1 MIANSVI
8 YVIAALCFLVFAV
21 LAALSWKGRAVG
33 LHLVAASIVSAVWA
47 ITIAMKSIG
56 WAVPFG
62 VLWILEVGRAVAWLW
77 FLYAVAQ
84 KVLPRVLSKVVL
96 FTCVASLIAI
106 PTFWI
111 LPDKSIGSVTPI
123 RVVSICGMAMSFLSL
138 VILEQI
144 YRNVRSDIRNAARYL
159 AVGLGAVFFFDL
171 YLFAQVE
178 LLRGFKLNEW
188 MVRGVI
194 NVISV
199 PFVLISARRF
209 DEWSIDVFVSRHVVF
224 YSAAFTAVGV
234 YLIAMAGGAYY
245 INLVGGT
252 WGVAAQIV
260 FFLFG
265 GVALVWMLFS
275 RTLWRRI
282 KVFINKHF
290 FRNKYE
296 YRLEWLK
303 FIETL
308 SAYGDRDVRQVALY
322 AVTDVIKSSSGVL
335 FYIDSEQL
343 SYAPVA
349 SCSVDNLAA
358 KGMDAFP
365 EINIS
370 ENKVWID
377 YIRDRKWIVDLEEY
391 RSDPNIY
398 KNIILPK
405 WIVDDAGWRLLSPI
419 FFLDELV
426 GFLLLDEPPAPFDF
440 NYEDRDLLITLGK
453 HIAIHLSQ
461 YAANKKLNENRQFET
476 FNRLT
481 AYMMHD
487 LKNAVAQM
495 SLLVVNAKKHRGNPE
510 FIDDAMITIDGVG
523 KRIEKLIEQLRGGI
537 ESNQTRRV
545 SLKNLLS
552 QVLENLSIDSP
563 NPKLSVGE
571 VDLIVNADPDKLMP
585 VFSHLVKNA
594 QEATGSQGKV
604 ELSMYR
610 HGNKAVVE
618 ISDDGEGMDEQ
629 FIREKLFLPFYTT
642 KGSRGMGI
650 GVYQAREYVRSLCG
664 ELFVESVVRRGTKI
678 RVEVPLAEFA

>member
-1 MIANSVI
+1 MIANTVI

-21 LAALSWKGRAVG
+21 LAALSWKGRAIG
-33 LHLVAASIVSAVWA
+33 LHLVAASFVSVVWA
-47 ITIAMKSIG
+47 ITIAIKSMG
-56 WAVPFG
+56 EEVPFS
-62 VLWILEVGRAVAWLW
+62 VFWILEVGRGVAWLW

-84 KVLPRVLSKVVL
+84 KILPRVLSKVVL
-96 FTCVASLIAI
+96 STCVVSVVAI
-106 PTFWI
+106 PAFWI
-111 LPDKSIGSVTPI
+111 LPDKSIGSITPI

-144 YRNVRSDIRNAARYL
+144 YRNVRSDLRDAARYL
-159 AVGLGAVFFFDL
+159 VVGLGAVFFFDL

-178 LLRGFKLNEW
+178 LLRAFKLNEW

-194 NVISV
+194 NAISV
-199 PFVLISARRF
+199 PFILISARRF
-209 DEWSIDVFVSRHVVF
+209 DEWSVDVFVSRHVVF

-234 YLIAMAGGAYY
+234 YLVVMAGGAYY
-245 INLVGGT
+245 INLVGGI
-252 WGVAAQIV
+252 WGFAAQIV

-265 GVALVWMLFS
+265 GVALIWMLFS
-275 RTLWRRI
+275 RSLWRRI

-290 FRNKYE
+290 FRHKYE

-335 FYIDSEQL
+335 FYIDAERR
-343 SYAPVA
+343 SYTPVA
-349 SCSVDNLAA
+349 SCSVGNLTG
-358 KGMDAFP
+358 KGETNFP

-370 ENKVWID
+370 ENEVWIE
-377 YIRDRKWIVDLEEY
+377 YVRDKKWIVDLEEY

-405 WIVDDAGWRLLSPI
+405 WIVDDSSWRLLSPI
-419 FFLDELV
+419 YYLDELV

-440 NYEDRDLLITLGK
+440 NYEDRDLLVTLGK

-495 SLLVVNAKKHRGNPE
+495 SLLVVNAKKHRANPE

-523 KRIEKLIEQLRGGI
+523 KRMEKLIEQLRGGI
-537 ESNQTRRV
+537 ESSQSRKV
-545 SLKNLLS
+545 SLEIVLS

-563 NPKLSVGE
+563 NPTLKVRDAALV
-571 VDLIVNADPDKLMP
+571 VNADPDKLTP

-594 QEATGSQGKV
+594 QEATGPKGKV
-604 ELSMYR
+604 EISLFR
-610 HGNKAVVE
+610 HENRAVVE
-618 ISDDGEGMDEQ
+618 ILDDGEGMDEQ

-650 GVYQAREYVRSLCG
+650 GVYQAREYVRSLHG
-664 ELFVESVVRRGTKI
+664 ELFVESVVRRGTKF
-678 RVEVPLAEFA
+678 RVEVPFTDLS